1 MLKNAQVGA
10 LGTKIYVCGGTDD
23 SWTAHATVEVG
34 FSITMMKIMIM
45 KQRKAKSIIFLFS
58 VSTQALDTITGLW
71 QTLPDLLVPRL
82 ITPWYHLAHLGYH
95 GLSTLLILLI
105 LIINVLWQTL
115 PDLLV
120 PRLITPYYHL
130 AHLGYHGLS
139 TLVILI
145 TLLILLINVLWQTLP
160 DLLVPR
166 LIITPYYLGQLDQT
180 GHLGHLIHL
189 DHLDHLG
196 HLGQSPWSPG
206 SSWLSCSVHLGHLD
220 HLADL
225 VCIHQSPASCCRLW
239 GQAVCA
245 WRQKQQQ
252 GRNFK
257 FHKFSNHLTRIL
269 QWWPSDSLYRMR

>member
-1 MLKNAQVGA
+1 MHLSKMLKNAQVGA

-34 FSITMMKIMIM
+34 FSITMVKIMIM
-45 KQRKAKSIIFLFS
+45 RQRKAKSIIFLFS

-82 ITPWYHLAHLGYH
+82 I
-95 GLSTLLILLI
+95 
-105 LIINVLWQTL
+105 
-115 PDLLV
+115 
-120 PRLITPYYHL
+120 ITPYYHL
-130 AHLGYHGLS
+130 AHPGYHSLS

-145 TLLILLINVLWQTLP
+145 TLLILLNVLWQTFP

-166 LIITPYYLGQLDQT
+166 LIITTYYLGQLDQT

-189 DHLDHLG
+189 DHFD

-252 GRNFK
+252 GLNFK

-269 QWWPSDSLYRMR
+269 Q